1 MTIRSDNNDK
11 FAQPDGVWIG
21 ARGTPTNVSF
31 DGPALK
37 GAENVVIAG
46 IDHRETASAS
56 RRSPRPTA
64 SSPAGRRRRW
74 RSFRKRASC
83 STAR

>member
-1 MTIRSDNNDK
+1 MKWMTIRSDNNDK

-21 ARGTPTNVSF
+21 AKGTPTNVSF

-46 IDHRETASAS
+46 IDHRETVVQRARPSSS
-56 RRSPRPTA
+56 RAPLHHRPQ
-64 SSPAGRRRRW
+64 RRRR
-74 RSFRKRASC
+74 
-83 STAR
+83 